1 MSTGTSNLKVKL
13 FWEKGNTFSQKEMI
27 TTTRYNRT
35 QVRFAYSALLPI
47 FFLYIVLRCWP
58 IVQAFYLSFTDYSLI
73 KTKVN
78 FLGIQNYINLL
89 TNDRDFVQALQNT
102 LLFAVLTTV
111 VALFL
116 AFSITIIMDRRKIK
130 GIGFLQSLIFL
141 PVIVSVVPS
150 AIIWKWMYDPQ
161 AGIFNYILSLFHI
174 GSIGWLVDKRFS
186 MYSII
191 FFVIWKW
198 LGYYMVIFWVGLK
211 GIPKLYLEAA
221 RIDGA
226 NEWSMIRHIV
236 IPLLKPIML
245 FSLIMATINGFTIF
259 SEVFV
264 MTVGSQGA
272 PGNMVNVLA
281 YDIYERAFFYFK
293 AGQANAEALILFLIV
308 LLLTIVQSRF
318 IRKGELY

>member
-1 MSTGTSNLKVKL
+1 M
-13 FWEKGNTFSQKEMI
+13 
-27 TTTRYNRT
+27 
-35 QVRFAYSALLPI
+35 PI
-47 FFLYIVLRCWP
+47 FLLYVILRCWP
-58 IVQAFYLSFTDYSLI
+58 ILQAFYLSFTDYSLI
-73 KTKVN
+73 KTAKRFVG
-78 FLGIQNYINLL
+78 FDHYINLI
-89 TNDRDFVQALQNT
+89 TNDSGFYQSLRNT

-111 VALFL
+111 LALFF
-116 AFSITIIMDRRKIK
+116 AFLITIVMDRCRIK

-161 AGIFNYILSLFHI
+161 YGIFNYILSLFNI
-174 GSIGWLVDKRFS
+174 GSVGWLVDARFS
-186 MYSII
+186 IYSII
-191 FFVIWKW
+191 VFVLWKW

-211 GIPKLYLEAA
+211 GIPRLYVEAA
-221 RIDGA
+221 KIDGA
-226 NEWSMIRHIV
+226 SDWAIIRYV
-236 IPLLKPIML
+236 LLPLLRPIML

-281 YDIYERAFFYFK
+281 YDIYQRAFLFFK

-308 LLLTIVQSRF
+308 LLLTVAQGRLV
-318 IRKGELY
+318 RKGELY